1 MTRSAKTLLSP
12 VGDSGSSAELD
23 KPSRRIARKD
33 VKSGLQRDKQN
44 PKAQRVRKL
53 ERVEEWCRGKRES
66 YK

>member
-1 MTRSAKTLLSP
+1 MKRAPKTILSP

-44 PKAQRVRKL
+44 PKAQRGRKIEAWCQGKA
-53 ERVEEWCRGKRES
+53 ER
-66 YK
+66 YA

>member
-1 MTRSAKTLLSP
+1 MRSQKSMLSP
-12 VGDSGSSAELD
+12 VGDSGSTAEVD

-44 PKAQRVRKL
+44 PKAQRVRRL
-53 ERVEEWCRGKRES
+53 ERVEEWCRGKRGS